1 MNQIKFNLDDLLKQ
15 EIPQVFKN
23 KNAAYNFNL
32 KNNDTEEKNLEGIQ
46 NQKKLIKQYL
56 IDNNIPQQEK
66 IEVHLA
72 GETLLDRQLTS
83 TLYLEGFY
91 IEGYKIKYNYSK
103 ALCYFDFIPNYIHI
117 GKRYISYNL
126 NKIYMLLKDKFDIM
140 PVYGDIVEY
149 DYIKVKDNLGRE
161 YNKKILESK
170 RTYKTLEYLE
180 ITKDKQLI
188 DIDLSLIDEIENN
201 IESFILKYV

>member
-72 GETLLDRQLTS
+72 GETLLGRQLTS

-91 IEGYKIKYNYSK
+91 IEGYKIKYNYSE
-103 ALCYFDFIPNYIHI
+103 ALCYFDFMPNYMHI

-140 PVYGDIVEY
+140 PVYGNIVEY

-170 RTYKTLEYLE
+170 RTYKALEYLE

>member
-1 MNQIKFNLDDLLKQ
+1 
-15 EIPQVFKN
+15 
-23 KNAAYNFNL
+23 
-32 KNNDTEEKNLEGIQ
+32 
-46 NQKKLIKQYL
+46 
-56 IDNNIPQQEK
+56 
-66 IEVHLA
+66 
-72 GETLLDRQLTS
+72 
-83 TLYLEGFY
+83 
-91 IEGYKIKYNYSK
+91 
-103 ALCYFDFIPNYIHI
+103 
-117 GKRYISYNL
+117 
-126 NKIYMLLKDKFDIM
+126 MLLKDKFDIM

>member
-32 KNNDTEEKNLEGIQ
+32 KNNDTEEKSLEGIQ

-56 IDNNIPQQEK
+56 FDNNIPQQEK
-66 IEVHLA
+66 IDVHLA
-72 GETLLDRQLTS
+72 GETLLGRQLTS

-103 ALCYFDFIPNYIHI
+103 ALCYFDFIPNHMHI

-170 RTYKTLEYLE
+170 RTYKALEYLE

>member
-72 GETLLDRQLTS
+72 GETLLGRQLTS

-103 ALCYFDFIPNYIHI
+103 ALCYFDFIPNHMHI

-170 RTYKTLEYLE
+170 RTYKALEYLE

>member
-32 KNNDTEEKNLEGIQ
+32 KNNDTEEKSLEGIQ

-66 IEVHLA
+66 IDVHLA

-103 ALCYFDFIPNYIHI
+103 ALCYFDFIPNHMHI

-170 RTYKTLEYLE
+170 RTYKALEYLE

>member
-15 EIPQVFKN
+15 ETPQVFKN

-103 ALCYFDFIPNYIHI
+103 ALCYFDFIPNHMHI

-149 DYIKVKDNLGRE
+149 NYIKVKDNLGRE

-170 RTYKTLEYLE
+170 RTYKALEYLE

>member
-32 KNNDTEEKNLEGIQ
+32 KNNDTEEKSLEGIQ

-72 GETLLDRQLTS
+72 GETLLGRQLTS

-91 IEGYKIKYNYSK
+91 IEGYKIKYNYSE
-103 ALCYFDFIPNYIHI
+103 ALCYFDFIPNHMHI

-170 RTYKTLEYLE
+170 RTYKALEYLE